1 MSRLFAFAL
10 ALLVPSAA
18 PAQTP
23 VEFVD
28 TYAKAHDFSGTALVA
43 KNGKIVVE
51 RSYGEANRAF
61 QVPNGPRT
69 KFWIASIT
77 KAFTAALVLQLVDEG
92 RIALD
97 GKIAD
102 YLPDYAGDG
111 ARKIT
116 IHQLLNHTSGL
127 PNFDQVKDA
136 ETAIRSGLPNY
147 QTPYTPEQLVAKFV
161 SGALVAEP
169 GKVFDY
175 NNGDYVLLG
184 RILERVSGKPYETL
198 LRERIL
204 APLKLADTG
213 VLRQYEILPDL
224 ANTYFFRDDLKAMAN
239 ALPVYP
245 ENWYAS
251 GAMYAT
257 PADVLAFS
265 DALFGGR
272 LVKPASLTAMTKP
285 GLDDYGYGVWSFD
298 MKAGDRSVHVV
309 KRPGSI
315 MGAQAQLLRVVEP
328 DITVVLLA
336 NTTSADLD
344 EFAAKIARHMIGR
357 ESVAPTSRESAAGTR
372 R

>member
-10 ALLVPSAA
+10 ALLVPFAA

-23 VEFVD
+23 AEFID
-28 TYAKAHDFSGTALVA
+28 QYAKAHDFSGAVLVA
-43 KNGKIVVE
+43 KNGQVRVE
-51 RSYGEANRAF
+51 RRYGEANRAF
-61 QVPNGPRT
+61 HVPNGERT

-77 KAFTAALVLQLVDEG
+77 KAFTAVLVLQLVDED
-92 RIALD
+92 RLALD

-111 ARKIT
+111 ARKVT

-136 ETAIRSGLPNY
+136 ETALKSGLPNY
-147 QTPYTPEQLVAKFV
+147 QTPYTPEQLVAKFC

-169 GKVFDY
+169 GKAFDY
-175 NNGDYVLLG
+175 NNGDYVVLG

-213 VLRQYEILPDL
+213 VLKQHEILPDL
-224 ANTYFFRDDLKAMAN
+224 ANTYFYRDDLKALVN
-239 ALPVYP
+239 DLPVYP

-257 PADVLAFS
+257 PTDVLAFS
-265 DALFGGR
+265 DALFGGK
-272 LVKPASLTAMTKP
+272 LVKPASLAAMTKP

-298 MKAGDRSVHVV
+298 MKAGDKTVHVV
-309 KRPGSI
+309 KRPGRI

-328 DITVVLLA
+328 NVTVVLLA
-336 NTTSADLD
+336 NTASTDLD
-344 EFAAKIARHMIGR
+344 EFAAQIAKRMIV
-357 ESVAPTSRESAAGTR
+357 E
-372 R
+372 